1 MDTALQ
7 GEFISHI
14 QQKSVRNKPLLLI
27 FNNILISEW
36 SKNLKSNF
44 KADFHFQSQCREQDR

>member
-14 QQKSVRNKPLLLI
+14 QQKLVRNNSLLLI
-27 FNNILISEW
+27 FNNILISER

-44 KADFHFQSQCREQDR
+44 KADFHFQSHCREQER